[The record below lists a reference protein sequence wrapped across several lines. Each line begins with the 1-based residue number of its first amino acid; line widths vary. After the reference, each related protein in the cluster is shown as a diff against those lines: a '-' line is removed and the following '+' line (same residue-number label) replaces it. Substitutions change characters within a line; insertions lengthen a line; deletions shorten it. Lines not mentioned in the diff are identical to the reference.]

1 MPLPQVPENAE
12 EEVEEIDEKEEA
24 KVQLNPGFKEPE
36 FREIPLTQLM
46 ATQAPIETES

>member
-36 FREIPLTQLM
+36 EILFPLTQLM
-46 ATQAPIETES
+46 ATQQPIETAS